1 MKRPEWGFVA
11 ATAAVLWAMPALA
24 QSRTADSVKY
34 TVRNGDT
41 LLGLTAQYLQ
51 GADAFARIVS
61 ANRLPDNNRIYPG
74 NVLTVPVAIMRS
86 TPLQAKIV
94 SFKGS
99 TSLVAGGKS
108 VPAAV
113 GLPIR
118 PGDMLQTGVDGFVTI
133 LLSNGSRMTLPT
145 QSRVRIVQMRQF
157 LLTKSTDFDFAVEKG
172 RTEISVTPA
181 TNANNLFRLRTPI
194 AVSAVRGTKFRI
206 GYESQNEPSLTEVI
220 EGKVAVDGA
229 NPAAVTATVPAG
241 FGAAAA
247 ASGDVG
253 TEELLPAP
261 AIADAAR
268 LWRNRFLD
276 FDLVPVATARGYKL
290 QLANDAEFQD
300 MVAETRSATTKLRLA
315 GIDNGRY
322 YARAMAVAPSGLEG
336 LSQTVR
342 INREL
347 AALLASVSGTGAQ
360 QRITWETDGRG
371 DPVFRLQLFRDSMS
385 ATPVIDETG
394 ITATSMT
401 INSLPSGRYVW
412 RVGMR
417 RLVGGKMQEIWT
429 DPEMLQI
436 GPKTS
441 DSGQ

>member
-1 MKRPEWGFVA
+1 MKRLDWRFIA
-11 ATAAVLWAMPALA
+11 AAAAVFWAVPALA
-24 QSRTADSVKY
+24 QTRDVDSVKY
-34 TVRNGDT
+34 TVRTGDT
-41 LLGLTAQYLQ
+41 LLGLTAKYLT
-51 GADAFARIVS
+51 GANAFDTIAR

-74 NVLTVPVAIMRS
+74 NVLTVPVAIMRAE
-86 TPLQAKIV
+86 PLQAKIV

-99 TSLVAGGKS
+99 TSVVTSGRS
-108 VPAAV
+108 AAASV
-113 GLPIR
+113 GLAIR

-145 QSRVRIVQMRQF
+145 QSRVRIIQMRQF
-157 LLTKSTDFDFAVEKG
+157 LLTKSTDFDFSVEKG

-181 TNANNLFRLRTPI
+181 SNANNLFRLRTPI

-206 GYESQNEPSLTEVI
+206 GYESQNDPSLTEVI

-229 NPAAVTATVPAG
+229 NAAATSMVPAG

-261 AIADAAR
+261 AISDAAR

-276 FDLVPVATARGYKL
+276 FDLAPVATARGYKL

-300 MVAETRSATTKLRLA
+300 MVAETRSTTTKLRLA
-315 GIDNGRY
+315 GIDNGSY

-336 LSQTVR
+336 LSQTVQ
-342 INREL
+342 IKREL
-347 AALLASVSGTGAQ
+347 APLVATVSGVGGQ
-360 QRITWETDGRG
+360 QRFTWETDGRG
-371 DPVFRLQLFRDSMS
+371 EPLFRLQLFPGTMNE
-385 ATPVIDETG
+385 TPVIDEIG
-394 ITATSMT
+394 ITGSTMT
-401 INSLPSGRYVW
+401 INSLPAGSYVW

-417 RLVGGKMQEIWT
+417 RVVSGRMQEIWT
-429 DPEMLQI
+429 DPETLQI
-436 GPKTS
+436 GTR
-441 DSGQ
+441 GQ